1 MLRYFSNPTKMVCDI
16 SCEKSRQ
23 ICANL
28 YSQSHVFI
36 NLRNVHVP
44 LGLSKI
50 WLFSRNPRVCTFSHG
65 FDHAKNEN
73 DDDFAV

>member
-1 MLRYFSNPTKMVCDI
+1 MAQEDYRETAAI
-16 SCEKSRQ
+16 EGQ
-23 ICANL
+23 AG
-28 YSQSHVFI
+28 
-36 NLRNVHVP
+36 